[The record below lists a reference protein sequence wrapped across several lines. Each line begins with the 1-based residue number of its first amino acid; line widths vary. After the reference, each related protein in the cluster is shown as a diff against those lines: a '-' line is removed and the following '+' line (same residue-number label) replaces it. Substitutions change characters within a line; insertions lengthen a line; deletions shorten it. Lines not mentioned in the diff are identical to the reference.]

1 MLLFSEGYK
10 LYNLS
15 SLKLITFGTEPMQDS
30 LLKKLKKIF
39 PKIYFKQ
46 TYGLSEIG
54 IMRTKDK
61 SNGSLY
67 VKVGGEDYK
76 IKIIRNYLYV
86 KSKTNMVG
94 YLNEEQPFDSDG
106 WMNTGDRVIKEKNGY
121 IKILG
126 RDSDLIN
133 IGGEK
138 TYPQEI
144 EEVIL
149 KNKHVLDTRVYAEK
163 HEIFGTYIIADII
176 LQQKMKF
183 FLN

>member
-1 MLLFSEGYK
+1 MLSFDHIGGINTLLGCLINLEGVAITVNNKKTNHVCRVIEKTKAELLPTTPTFLNMLLFSEGYK

-67 VKVGGEDYK
+67 VKVVV
-76 IKIIRNYLYV
+76 KII
-86 KSKTNMVG
+86 K
-94 YLNEEQPFDSDG
+94 
-106 WMNTGDRVIKEKNGY
+106 
-121 IKILG
+121 
-126 RDSDLIN
+126 
-133 IGGEK
+133 
-138 TYPQEI
+138 
-144 EEVIL
+144 
-149 KNKHVLDTRVYAEK
+149 
-163 HEIFGTYIIADII
+163 
-176 LQQKMKF
+176 
-183 FLN
+183 